1 MLSQLQE
8 AKAER
13 EKEARAAESPD
24 TSVQE
29 ARASALE
36 TGRIHPGGGALRE
49 EDQENVDKAKT
60 LLAVSPS
67 AGR

>member
-1 MLSQLQE
+1 MLSQLRD

-29 ARASALE
+29 ARASALK
-36 TGRIHPGGGALRE
+36 TGHSHPGGGALRE
-49 EDQENVDKAKT
+49 EDQEYTDRAKT